1 MDKFYKI
8 MDGKYIAAVG
18 VNSGGVEISEKEYL
32 EILELINKQYSSK
45 SADKWYRLRDD
56 LTWEEIDPPK
66 PEKDG
71 EK

>member
-1 MDKFYKI
+1 MDRYYKI
-8 MDGKYIAAVG
+8 VDGKYIIAVG
-18 VNSGGVEISEKEYL
+18 VNTGGKEITEKEYL
-32 EILELINKQYSSK
+32 EIMSVINKQYSSK
-45 SADKWYRLRDD
+45 STDKWYRLRDD